1 MRPSTAEST
10 RPLSV
15 AIREDSAHEHEAAE
29 HSVFVTELL
38 SGRVDEQGYAEYLL
52 RLRVIYGA
60 LEDAV
65 RAHRTDPLVAAVFDP
80 ALERVPAID
89 ADLAHWAPGRD
100 LSVDSPA
107 AQRYRD
113 RIAELSWGGALVAH
127 HYTRYLGD
135 LSGGQAMAA
144 ILDRE
149 FGLGGAGLTFY
160 DFGFRVKP
168 YRDAYRDRLDR
179 LGLDATGVDRV
190 VSEVKCAFALNQA
203 VFDELARLLPGH
215 RR

>member
-1 MRPSTAEST
+1 MRPSTAETT

-15 AIREDSAHEHEAAE
+15 AIREDSALEHEAAE
-29 HSVFVTELL
+29 QSAFVTELL
-38 SGRVDEQGYAEYLL
+38 SGRVDGQGYAEYLL
-52 RLRVIYGA
+52 RLRVIYQA

-65 RAHRTDPLVAAVFDP
+65 RVHRTDPLVAAVYDP

-100 LSVDSPA
+100 VSVDSPA

-113 RIAELSWGGALVAH
+113 RIGALSWGGALVAH

-135 LSGGQAMAA
+135 LSGGQAMATL
-144 ILDRE
+144 LDRE
-149 FGLGGAGLTFY
+149 FGLGGAGLAFY

-168 YRDAYRDRLDR
+168 YKDGYRGRLDR
-179 LGLDATGVDRV
+179 LGLDADGVARV
-190 VSEVKCAFALNQA
+190 VAEVKYAFALNQA
-203 VFDELARLLPGH
+203 VFDELAGLLPDH

>member
-1 MRPSTAEST
+1 MRPSTAENL

-15 AIREDSAHEHEAAE
+15 ALKAGSAAE
-29 HSVFVTELL
+29 HDAAEQSRFIAELL
-38 SGRVDEQGYAEYLL
+38 AGNVSEAGYAEYLL
-52 RLRVIYGA
+52 RLRVIYDA

-65 RAHRTDPLVAAVFDP
+65 RAHRDDPLVAAVYDP

-89 ADLAHWAPGRD
+89 ADLDHWAPGADR
-100 LSVDSPA
+100 SVDSPA

-113 RIAELSWGGALVAH
+113 HIAGLSWGGALVAH

-149 FGLGGAGLTFY
+149 FGLGGAGLAFY
-160 DFGFRVKP
+160 RFGFRVKP
-168 YRDAYRDRLDR
+168 YKDGYRAGLDR
-179 LGLDATGVDRV
+179 LALDTAGVDAMV
-190 VSEVKCAFALNQA
+190 AEVKVAFRLNQSL
-203 VFDELARLLPGH
+203 FDELDSVR
-215 RR
+215 